1 MFTWHARARVDVHR
15 PRRRP
20 EGGMISPFC
29 FVARLGRVPAL
40 VVGDVTEHVQSN
52 EKMSLTETKKKNV
65 HFENSQNPKSHVPS
79 CCWISPFRL
88 CLLRYHRIS
97 IHNRLL
103 RGTGFEA
110 VYGIRSKSLCHFI

>member
-20 EGGMISPFC
+20 EGGMISPFW

-52 EKMSLTETKKKNV
+52 EKMSLTETKKKTYT
-65 HFENSQNPKSHVPS
+65 SKTPKIQNLKRS

-88 CLLRYHRIS
+88 CLLRYHRTS